1 MTPRRSPGR
10 RWWAAAGLA
19 PLLAACAAAPS
30 DRHGAGAAGE
40 RVLFA
45 PETAIQDEWQPVVLR
60 GETEYRLAV
69 LDGRLAIR
77 AVGRHSASGLLR
89 SVQVDPSRCPVL
101 EWTWRVERLQP
112 DADIRVKERDDVAA
126 SLFLFFGDPGLLI
139 NPNRVPTLR
148 YVWTSARVPVGAV
161 VDSPYVPGIV
171 RNLVVESGE
180 GRLGRWVSERRRIA
194 DDFEQAFGRRPTAAV
209 QAIALFTDNDQTGQ
223 PVEAYYAGAR
233 VLCE

>member
-1 MTPRRSPGR
+1 MR
-10 RWWAAAGLA
+10 RWLVAGVAL
-19 PLLAACAAAPS
+19 LLAAYAAAPP
-30 DRHGAGAAGE
+30 RGPGTTGPAGE

-45 PETAIQDEWQPVVLR
+45 AETAIQDEWQPVALR

-77 AVGRHSASGLLR
+77 AVGRRSASGLLR
-89 SVQVDPSRCPVL
+89 SVQVDPSRCPVI

-112 DADIRVKERDDVAA
+112 DADLRVKEGDDVAA

-139 NPNRVPTLR
+139 SPNRVPTLR
-148 YVWTSARVPVGAV
+148 YVWTSARIPAGAV
-161 VDSPYVPGIV
+161 VDSPYAPGTV
-171 RNLVVESGE
+171 RSVVVESGE
-180 GRLGRWVSERRRIA
+180 GRLGRWVTERRRIA

-209 QAIALFTDNDQTGQ
+209 QALALFTDNDQTGQ

>member
-1 MTPRRSPGR
+1 VTPRRSPGR

-69 LDGRLAIR
+69 
-77 AVGRHSASGLLR
+77 
-89 SVQVDPSRCPVL
+89 
-101 EWTWRVERLQP
+101 
-112 DADIRVKERDDVAA
+112 A

>member
-1 MTPRRSPGR
+1 MMCWLRSC
-10 RWWAAAGLA
+10 AAVGLA
-19 PLLAACAAAPS
+19 ALLAACWAAPPE
-30 DRHGAGAAGE
+30 RRAAGTAGE

-45 PETAIQDEWQPVVLR
+45 AETAIQDEWQPVALR
-60 GETEYRLAV
+60 GETEYRLAA

-77 AVGRHSASGLLR
+77 AVGRRSASGLLR
-89 SVQVDPSRCPVL
+89 PVQVDSLRCPVL

-112 DADIRVKERDDVAA
+112 DADLRVKEGDDVAA

-148 YVWTSARVPVGAV
+148 YVWTSARIPVGAI
-161 VDSPYVPGIV
+161 VDSPYAPGTV
-171 RNLVVESGE
+171 RSLVVESGE
-180 GRLGRWVSERRRIA
+180 SRLGRWVTERRRVA
-194 DDFEQAFGRRPTAAV
+194 DDFEQAFGRRPPAPV

-233 VLCE
+233 ALCE